1 MKPAD
6 LAEKKSHGV
15 ERGVEEGPRSEA
27 RPKRQRVLVALNGE
41 DTAAAAAA
49 IAMGRLVARTLH
61 EPLHGIFVAE
71 AKVAP
76 GELPRLLG
84 LPTHALDGVVLD
96 VEAGDPVERIVA
108 FTEAHPTAFVI
119 VGAES
124 GRHGGLGI
132 GDLAAHTLDR
142 SHAPV
147 IVVRPEERLS
157 LTRILVPLDGTPSTA
172 SALEP
177 AGDLARRAGASLDL
191 VLVGEAQHGPHVEPG
206 AMGAPQY
213 VDQPHHE
220 WPAFSAEFV
229 HRFAKTI
236 GHCPED
242 VPTRFFLG
250 AGDPA
255 DEILRFADVLAA
267 DLTVL
272 VWHGLR
278 SEEHGAVFERVL
290 RKATCPVLVLRCC

>member
-6 LAEKKSHGV
+6 LAEGTTHGA
-15 ERGVEEGPRSEA
+15 ERGAEEGPRSEA
-27 RPKRQRVLVALNGE
+27 RPKRQRVLVALNGT
-41 DTAAAAAA
+41 DAAASQAAV
-49 IAMGRLVARTLH
+49 AMGRLVARTLH
-61 EPLHGIFVAE
+61 EPLHGIFASE
-71 AKVAP
+71 AKVPP

-84 LPTHALDGVVLD
+84 MPKHALDGVVLD
-96 VEAGDPVERIVA
+96 VEVGDPVERIMA

-124 GRHGGLGI
+124 SERGGLGV
-132 GDLAAHTLDR
+132 GELAGHTIER

-147 IVVRPEERLS
+147 IVVRPEERLALS
-157 LTRILVPLDGTPSTA
+157 RILVPLDGTPSTA

-177 AGDLARRAGASLDL
+177 AGALARQAGASLDI

-250 AGDPA
+250 AGAPA
-255 DEILRFADVLAA
+255 DEILRFAETLAA

-278 SEEHGAVFERVL
+278 REEHGAVFERVL
-290 RKATCPVLVLRCC
+290 RKATCPVLVLRCP